1 MWVPPEDKDPVVL
14 HHPTRR
20 SVGYFGAVRLR
31 DGKLLC
37 RREEDRFNG
46 ETFYAFLKD
55 LRVRSSRARR
65 RVVLIIDNAG
75 YHHAKLHKDWRE
87 EHAAEFSLTSLLS
100 KRSPKLWNCNLR
112 SGQRPTTS
120 YADYPQLLKASCIY
134 DTFEPA
140 EAKRIWDRLE
150 LHYTP
155 KHGSWLNVAECEF
168 SVLSRQCT
176 KRRIPDPEALE
187 AAVSAWQQER
197 NHTAGPVKW
206 RFTTE
211 DARIRLTHLYPKLQG

>member
-1 MWVPPEDKDPVVL
+1 MEDVLDVYCRPYDPLRPVVCMDESSKQL
-14 HHPTRR
+14 LADVRSPLPMQPGKPQRNDDHYERRGTRNL
-20 SVGYFGAVRLR
+20 FLACEPLR
-31 DGKLLC
+31 G
-37 RREEDRFNG
+37 RREIKVTPRRTKQDWAVF
-46 ETFYAFLKD
+46 
-55 LRVRSSRARR
+55 VRELVDVQYPDATRI
-65 RVVLIIDNAG
+65 VLVMDNLNTHRPA
-75 YHHAKLHKDWRE
+75 
-87 EHAAEFSLTSLLS
+87 SL
-100 KRSPKLWNCNLR
+100 
-112 SGQRPTTS
+112 
-120 YADYPQLLKASCIY
+120 Y